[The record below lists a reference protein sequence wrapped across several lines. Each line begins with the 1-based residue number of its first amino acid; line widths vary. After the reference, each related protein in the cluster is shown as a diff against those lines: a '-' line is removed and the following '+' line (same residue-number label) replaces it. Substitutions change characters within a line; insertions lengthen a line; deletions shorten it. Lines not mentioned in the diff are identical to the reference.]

1 MIGIL
6 DSGMGGLITARAF
19 REEWPAEDIVYFG
32 DTARAPYG
40 NKSPDTIRNFAM
52 DGAAFLQEQ
61 GADLIVV
68 ACHTIAAVSGQ
79 HLAAAMGVPGVDGIV
94 PAAERAV
101 GVSKKG
107 RIGII
112 GSRVLVESGRYP
124 EIISHLDPQA
134 RLFSAICPLLVPL
147 INTGR
152 INKPESAMIVKKYL
166 HSLKTRQIDTLI
178 LANPYFTMFNRIIQ
192 RKIGRRVV
200 LVDPTETL
208 VGKLDDIITTS
219 KDRLSTSDDTRRLT
233 CWVTDLSAE
242 SARMA
247 TVLYGRHISLNRV

>member
-40 NKSPDTIRNFAM
+40 NKSPETIRDFAM

-61 GADLIVV
+61 GAGLIVV
-68 ACHTIAAVSGQ
+68 ACHTIAAAAGQ
-79 HLAAAMGVPGVDGIV
+79 HLAAAMGVPVVDGIV

-101 GVSKKG
+101 AVSKKG

-112 GSRVLVESGRYP
+112 GSRALVESDRYP

-134 RLFSAICPLLVPL
+134 RLFSATCPLLVPL
-147 INTGR
+147 INAGR
-152 INKPESAMIVKKYL
+152 INKPESAMIIKKCL

-178 LANPYFTMFNRIIQ
+178 LANPYFTMLKRIIQ

-208 VGKLDDIITTS
+208 VDKLGGIIATS
-219 KDRLSTSDDTRRLT
+219 KDRVSTNDDARRLT

-242 SARMA
+242 SAPMA
-247 TVLYGRHISLNRV
+247 AVLYGRHISLRSL

>member
-40 NKSPDTIRNFAM
+40 NKSSETICDFSK

-61 GADLIVV
+61 GAGLIVI
-68 ACHTIAAVSGQ
+68 ACHTIASAAGQ
-79 HLAAAMGVPGVDGIV
+79 HLAAAISVPVVDGIV

-107 RIGII
+107 RIGVI
-112 GSRVLVESGRYP
+112 GSRALVESDRYP

-134 RLFSAICPLLVPL
+134 RLFSATCPLLVPL
-147 INTGR
+147 INAGR
-152 INKPESAMIVKKYL
+152 INKPESAMIVKKCL
-166 HSLKTRQIDTLI
+166 HPLKTRQIDTLI
-178 LANPYFTMFNRIIQ
+178 LANPYFTMLKRIIQ
-192 RKIGRRVV
+192 RKIGRRVA

-208 VGKLDDIITTS
+208 VDKLGDIITTS
-219 KDRLSTSDDTRRLT
+219 KDRLSTNDDARRLM